1 MKTDPVGVFTDAWK
15 LMTGRLPAPQFKQAD
30 GIVSCFCDVP
40 SFFFNVWIPTAPS
53 QTPEAFESLL
63 SAGAARA
70 QSAAHVAGGVVRE
83 DWLPP
88 EWRELAAKQGFAPA
102 VPLTPMEAED
112 LAPPRR
118 PQPPELE
125 IRPVVNDAGAREIAL
140 LNADAYGMPHEMF
153 GAISTMAL
161 WAPDSL
167 GFVGYAGG
175 KPVSATGVFP
185 VADTVYVAMV
195 ATAPDV
201 QGKGYAEAVMRH
213 AVIEGQKAMGV
224 KRTTLHATDAGR
236 PVYTAMGYASGPRM
250 TLLAPLQD

>member
-1 MKTDPVGVFTDAWK
+1 MKTDPVRVFADAWK
-15 LMTGRLPAPQFKQAD
+15 LMTGRLPAPHFNDAD
-30 GIVSCFCDVP
+30 GLVSCFCDAP
-40 SFFFNVWIPTAPS
+40 SFFFNVWIPTAPTT
-53 QTPEAFESLL
+53 TPEAFKSLL
-63 SAGAARA
+63 AAGAVRA
-70 QSAAHVAGGVVRE
+70 QSAAHMAGGVVRE
-83 DWLPP
+83 DWLPGD
-88 EWRELAAKQGFAPA
+88 WQSLAAAQGLAPA

-118 PQPPELE
+118 PQPADLE
-125 IRPVVNDAGAREIAL
+125 IRRVVDDTGARAIAL

-153 GAISTMAL
+153 GAMTTMAL

-167 GFVGYAGG
+167 GFVGYVAG

-213 AVIEGQKAMGV
+213 AVLEGQKAMGV

-236 PVYTAMGYASGPRM
+236 PVYAAMGYASGPRM
-250 TLLAPLQD
+250 ALLAPVQA